1 MRLNTLVVRKTVDEI
16 HGNGKD
22 DRMRPET
29 VSKENMKRG
38 KI

>member
-1 MRLNTLVVRKTVDEI
+1 MRLHMLVARKTVDEI

-22 DRMRPET
+22 DRMRSET

-38 KI
+38 NI